1 MTENS
6 MKAVE
11 YHKSGFSCSAA
22 VLNAFRDE
30 IFMDEIQALSAAAP
44 MAGGRM
50 IKCGAVLAAE
60 YVIRNKYD
68 GETAERKISEFEKE
82 FASLNQSLV
91 CKELKGA
98 GTGKVLRSCRGCVS
112 DSAEILERL
121 IKTEFKSE

>member
-68 GETAERKISEFEKE
+68 GETAEICLPQPIPCMQRTERRRNGKGTSFMQGLCFGLCRNSRK
-82 FASLNQSLV
+82 AY
-91 CKELKGA
+91 
-98 GTGKVLRSCRGCVS
+98 
-112 DSAEILERL
+112 
-121 IKTEFKSE
+121 